1 MIKKLNSNLINQIA
15 AGEVVDDPSS
25 IIKELIENSIDANST
40 TIELILFESGINK
53 IIVNDDGDGIP
64 KDELS
69 KAFER
74 FATSKINNLDDLNDI
89 STLGFRGEAL
99 PSIASISDIS
109 VNSFC
114 KSLILISSSSRTTG
128 YCPVPVVGDLRVG
141 GLSGN
146 PGAVTLKHSSLN
158 INKVSKTFNL
168 KTGVIEFRTGWVK
181 TRGVDE
187 QTTRCL
193 KKGLFGGQKP
203 DTIEPEDISVFDIN
217 MLKTYQTKNLIMVL
231 KSLMLKDQ

>member
-99 PSIASISDIS
+99 PSIASISEIS
-109 VNSFC
+109 VNSFV
-114 KSLILISSSSRTTG
+114 KSQ
-128 YCPVPVVGDLRVG
+128 
-141 GLSGN
+141 
-146 PGAVTLKHSSLN
+146 A
-158 INKVSKTFNL
+158 NKVDF
-168 KTGVIEFRTGWVK
+168 VI
-181 TRGVDE
+181 
-187 QTTRCL
+187 
-193 KKGLFGGQKP
+193 KKGVK
-203 DTIEPEDISVFDIN
+203 
-217 MLKTYQTKNLIMVL
+217 
-231 KSLMLKDQ
+231 